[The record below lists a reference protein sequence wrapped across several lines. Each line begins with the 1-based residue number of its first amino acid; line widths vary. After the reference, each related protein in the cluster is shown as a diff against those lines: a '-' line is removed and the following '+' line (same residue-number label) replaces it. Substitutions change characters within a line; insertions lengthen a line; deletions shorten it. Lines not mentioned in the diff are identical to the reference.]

1 MKMLFVLGLM
11 CLCPPPATFPEWQWQ
26 ELPRRTC
33 RECVIVRG
41 YDPVKNR
48 SRLWLKL
55 LPIADVPDGKMYLSL
70 TRDMGEGPAGSPTK
84 VCYVGISVI
93 AKTTLETKHVEVL
106 ILADGDPINLG
117 LAALGNTLTNGEKKT
132 SSYLSVT
139 DWDSVSKLGP
149 ADKLE
154 LHFGGMEIK
163 FDDEHRAA
171 IRDFLA
177 YARGD
182 N

>member
-1 MKMLFVLGLM
+1 MKFLFVLGLM
-11 CLCPPPATFPEWQWQ
+11 CLCPPPATLAEWQWQ

-33 RECVIVRG
+33 HECVIVRG
-41 YDPVKNR
+41 YDPVRNR
-48 SRLWLKL
+48 SRLSLKM
-55 LPIADVPDGKMYLSL
+55 LPVADVPDGKMYFTLS
-70 TRDMGEGPAGSPTK
+70 RDMGEGPAGSPTK
-84 VCYVGISVI
+84 MCFAAISVI
-93 AKTTLETKHVEVL
+93 AKTTFESKQLEVL
-106 ILADGDPINLG
+106 ILADGVPINLG
-117 LAALGNTLTNGEKKT
+117 LAPLGGTLTKGEKQT
-132 SSYLSVT
+132 SNYLSVT
-139 DWDSVSKLGP
+139 DWDSVSKLGL

-163 FDDEHRAA
+163 FGDEQRAA